1 MYANISQGQTFA
13 TNIFGV
19 EGAKTFGGIYP
30 YIAWIQA
37 YVYVI
42 SCSASKQVRNS
53 GLHPNSE
60 NHYPKESESPKYNK
74 NDENDNDNVASG
86 PNDCPNP
93 LRMKFNRYD
102 IARRQARKPNNSTIV
117 AKRTNAKNEL
127 FEITW
132 MFVFG

>member
-30 YIAWIQA
+30 YIAWIRA

-60 NHYPKESESPKYNK
+60 NHYPKESESPKYNE
-74 NDENDNDNVASG
+74 NDENDNENVASG
-86 PNDCPNP
+86 SDDYPNP
-93 LRMKFNRYD
+93 LQMKFNRYHWT
-102 IARRQARKPNNSTIV
+102 RRQARKPPNFTIV
-117 AKRTNAKNEL
+117 SKKTNTEKVS
-127 FEITW
+127 FGIT
-132 MFVFG
+132 